1 MQVTTLSTQLG
12 VGSELVDLYRDA
24 TSVPFGPLMID
35 SSPRTGDRLRCCTY
49 SGSVPSKFHIPDRL
63 KHLKTLD
70 DERTKSL
77 YSPSVPIAFPQ
88 IQKPL
93 SSVLSKRVYP
103 FSMRKP
109 SKSTQRKLANP
120 KQTSRGRVSIRG
132 LVTILLK
139 ITTWMQRR
147 NVLFSEKRLHLI
159 AVITPPVNN
168 HSIWCGTVCFCPSFC
183 V

>member
-1 MQVTTLSTQLG
+1 MQVTTFSTQLSLG
-12 VGSELVDLYRDA
+12 LELVDWYRDA

-35 SSPRTGDRLRCCTY
+35 SSPRTGDRLRCCCTY
-49 SGSVPSKFHIPDRL
+49 SGSVPSKFYIPDRL

-88 IQKPL
+88 MQKPL

-109 SKSTQRKLANP
+109 SKSNQRKLPNP

-132 LVTILLK
+132 LVTIAKNNNLDAKKKRSVLRKK
-139 ITTWMQRR
+139 IAS
-147 NVLFSEKRLHLI
+147 NSCHY
-159 AVITPPVNN
+159 TPRQ
-168 HSIWCGTVCFCPSFC
+168 
-183 V
+183 